1 MNGPSTGGHS
11 VDNRYFDKL
20 YEGNDDPWA
29 MRHRWYERR
38 KRALLLACL
47 PQEHYGAIFEPG
59 CANGETSLALA
70 ARCDYLLSCDMNAR
84 AVGLTQA
91 RLGDIAHAQARQA
104 ALPADWPSESFD
116 LIVLNELGYY
126 LNRDDLSQVIEQVRT
141 SLKTGGQL
149 LACHW
154 LATIEGA
161 PQTAEQVH
169 EQLHI
174 GLGMHKLVEHREG
187 DFLLELWGLEPT
199 TVAQHEGLR

>member
-1 MNGPSTGGHS
+1 MSGQS
-11 VDNRYFDKL
+11 VDNQYFDKL

-47 PQEHYGAIFEPG
+47 PKERYGAIFEPG

-70 ARCDYLLSCDMNAR
+70 TRCDALLSCDMNTR

-91 RLGDIAHAQARQA
+91 RLSDIAHAQARQA
-104 ALPADWPSESFD
+104 ALPADWPSERFD

-126 LNRDDLSQVIEQVRT
+126 LSRTDLSQVIEKARAC
-141 SLKTGGQL
+141 LNPGGQVV
-149 LACHW
+149 ACHW
-154 LATIEGA
+154 LASIEGA
-161 PQTAEQVH
+161 PQTATQVH
-169 EQLHI
+169 EQLHAE
-174 GLGMHKLVEHREG
+174 LGMHRLVEHREG
-187 DFLLELWGLEPT
+187 DFLLELWSCEST